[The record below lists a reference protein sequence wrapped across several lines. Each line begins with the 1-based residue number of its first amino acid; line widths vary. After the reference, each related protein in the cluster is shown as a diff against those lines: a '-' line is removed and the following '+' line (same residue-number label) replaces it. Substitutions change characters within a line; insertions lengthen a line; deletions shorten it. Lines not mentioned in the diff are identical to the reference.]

1 MEKSIRFRCAKTS
14 RIFYIKLQ
22 MFFLL
27 SLPIGASGEIGTN
40 EETGTNK
47 EMGTNNEKG
56 TDEETKKLLP
66 QVAGKS
72 KCSIFL
78 VGLK

>member
-27 SLPIGASGEIGTN
+27 SLLIGTSGEIGTN

-47 EMGTNNEKG
+47 EKG
-56 TDEETKKLLP
+56 TDEETKKLMP
-66 QVAGKS
+66 PVAGES
-72 KCSIFL
+72 KCNIFL